1 MLGHSY
7 LVSVAKPSASHIY
20 FIGRAPQIRTEIERI
35 LSALPLP
42 IRIVRE
48 IGPDGKDRT
57 STLQILMVG
66 TASDD
71 LASLLADAGLLP
83 LPNWATSG
91 YKYLM

>member
-48 IGPDGKDRT
+48 ISPDERTRT
-57 STLQILMVG
+57 STEQILMVKG
-66 TASDD
+66 TSAALVKATGRQSSVAS
-71 LASLLADAGLLP
+71 A
-83 LPNWATSG
+83 NWATSG
-91 YKYLM
+91 

>member
-1 MLGHSY
+1 MIEDSY

-48 IGPDGKDRT
+48 MVPQTGLEPVHPLDSRFLVPDT
-57 STLQILMVG
+57 S
-66 TASDD
+66 AA
-71 LASLLADAGLLP
+71 LA
-83 LPNWATSG
+83 
-91 YKYLM
+91 